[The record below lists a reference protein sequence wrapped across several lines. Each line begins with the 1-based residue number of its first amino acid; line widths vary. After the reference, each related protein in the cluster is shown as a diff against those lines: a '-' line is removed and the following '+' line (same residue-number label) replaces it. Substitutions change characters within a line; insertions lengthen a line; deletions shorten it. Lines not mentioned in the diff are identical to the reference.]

1 MILTRRLPVRAC
13 SRLTMTFP
21 LATSVRDFHWS
32 SLQLA
37 GKRKKRYAPSKELK
51 KLTFDIPKHTSVNNL
66 SNLLNIRL
74 EKLIQDLKKL
84 GFSQA
89 SSNYILTREYIELIL
104 QEYNYEFES
113 TKTVDSSNLY
123 DELKSPMNP
132 RFLEPRPPIVT
143 IMGHVDHG
151 KTTIL
156 DYLRKSSIVSQEH
169 GGITQHIG
177 AFQCIAPVSKKPITF
192 LDTPGHAAFLKMRER
207 GANITDIIVL
217 VVSVEDSIMPQT
229 LEAIKHAKNSGN
241 ELIVAITKIDK
252 ITNMKERAK
261 AIEKVENSLIAN
273 EIELEKI
280 GGDVQVVHISAKT
293 GENMDQLE
301 ESIISLSDIMDLK
314 AEKNVKTVCEG
325 WVLESEVKKAVGNVA
340 TVLLKKGIMSKGD
353 ILISGNSIC
362 KIRSMLNENGDNVPK
377 AFPSQAVEIVGWKS
391 LPNAGDEV
399 IQVKSESIAKKYVSK
414 RQHLLQEESEVKD
427 IEKLNDDR
435 AIEQEKVSMTEDEL
449 DDLEDGDEAA
459 AEVETGPKDI
469 NFIIKADVSGS
480 EEAIVQSIEHLG
492 NEEVRCNIVQSSV
505 GVPTEG
511 DLKMAKITGST
522 IICFNLDNVPN
533 DIINNKD
540 KVPVKQFNVIYKLIE
555 DVTET
560 LTENLKPIFEEKQLA
575 TVEIR
580 EIFEFKVKRKF
591 IKIAGCKVVNGKVSR
606 NSMVKV
612 VRGPQEDEVYNGRIA
627 SIKQGKETVQDVNK
641 GNDCG
646 ITLENDF
653 EDYEVGDKIIVY
665 EKIKVPRFL

>member
-1 MILTRRLPVRAC
+1 MKPMLSTVPLRPCCRLTSRLPLLTR
-13 SRLTMTFP
+13 SIHI
-21 LATSVRDFHWS
+21 SGIN
-32 SLQLA
+32 LA
-37 GKRKKRYAPSKELK
+37 GKHKKRSFPSKELK
-51 KLTFDIPKHTSVNNL
+51 KLTFDIPNHTSVNNL
-66 SNLLNIRL
+66 SNLLNVRL

-84 GFSQA
+84 GFTHA
-89 SSNYILTREYIELIL
+89 SSNYILTKGYIELIL
-104 QEYNYEFES
+104 QEYNYDFE
-113 TKTVDSSNLY
+113 VNEVVNSSNVY

-132 RFLEPRPPIVT
+132 RFLETRPPIVT

-177 AFQCIAPVSKKPITF
+177 AFQCVAPISRKLITF

-241 ELIVAITKIDK
+241 ELIVAITKIDR
-252 ITNMKERAK
+252 ISNLKERAE
-261 AIEKVENSLIAN
+261 AIEKVENSLIVN
-273 EIELEKI
+273 DIELEKI

-340 TVLLKKGIMSKGD
+340 TVLLKKGVMNKGD

-362 KIRSMLNENGDNVPK
+362 KVRAMLNEHGAQVTK
-377 AFPSQAVEIVGWKS
+377 ALPSQAVEIVGWKS

-399 IQVKSESIAKKYVSK
+399 IQAKSESIAKKYVAR
-414 RQHLLQEESEVKD
+414 RQHLLQEEKEAETV
-427 IEKLNDDR
+427 EKLNDERVAQSETKALKND
-435 AIEQEKVSMTEDEL
+435 IDEVDEDE
-449 DDLEDGDEAA
+449 EQ
-459 AEVETGPKDI
+459 AEVESGPKDV

-480 EEAIVQSIEHLG
+480 VEAIVQSIEHLG
-492 NEEVRCNIVQSSV
+492 NDEVKCNIVGSSV
-505 GVPTEG
+505 GVPAEN

-522 IICFNLDNVPN
+522 ILCFNLDNVPN

-540 KVPVKQFNVIYKLIE
+540 KIPVKQFNVIYKLIE

-560 LTENLKPIFEEKQLA
+560 LTDNLKPIFEEKQIA
-575 TVEIR
+575 AVEIR
-580 EIFEFKVKRKF
+580 EIFEFKVKRNF
-591 IKIAGCKVVNGKVSR
+591 IKIAGCKVINGKVSR
-606 NSMVKV
+606 NSLVKV
-612 VRGPQEDEVYNGRIA
+612 IRGPEEEVIYKGRI
-627 SIKQGKETVQDVNK
+627 STIKQGKETVQDVNK
-641 GNDCG
+641 GNECG

-653 EDYEVGDKIIVY
+653 EGYQAGDKLIVY
-665 EKIKVPRFL
+665 ESVKIPRFL

>member
-1 MILTRRLPVRAC
+1 M
-13 SRLTMTFP
+13 
-21 LATSVRDFHWS
+21 
-32 SLQLA
+32 
-37 GKRKKRYAPSKELK
+37 
-51 KLTFDIPKHTSVNNL
+51 
-66 SNLLNIRL
+66 
-74 EKLIQDLKKL
+74 IQDLKKL
-84 GFSQA
+84 GFTHA
-89 SSNYILTREYIELIL
+89 SSNYILTKEYIELIL
-104 QEYNYEFES
+104 QEYNYDFES
-113 TKTVDSSNLY
+113 TEGISSSNVY

-177 AFQCIAPVSKKPITF
+177 AFQCVAPISKKLITF

-241 ELIVAITKIDK
+241 ELIVAITKIDRIPNLK
-252 ITNMKERAK
+252 SRAQS
-261 AIEKVENSLIAN
+261 IEKVENSLIAN

-314 AEKNVKTVCEG
+314 AEKNEKTVCEG

-340 TVLLKKGIMSKGD
+340 TVLVKKGTMKKGD
-353 ILISGNSIC
+353 LLISGNSIC
-362 KIRSMLNENGDNVPK
+362 KVRAMLNELGSQVSK
-377 AFPSQAVEIVGWKS
+377 ASPSQAVEIVGWKS

-399 IQVKSESIAKKYVSK
+399 IQAKSESIAKKYVAK
-414 RQHLLQEESEVKD
+414 RQHLVQEENESITVEKMNDERAAQSEVNS
-427 IEKLNDDR
+427 LNKEEEESDEDH
-435 AIEQEKVSMTEDEL
+435 EQILT
-449 DDLEDGDEAA
+449 
-459 AEVETGPKDI
+459 ETGPKDV
-469 NFIIKADVSGS
+469 NFIVKADVSGS

-492 NEEVRCNIVQSSV
+492 NDEVKSKIISSSV
-505 GVPTEG
+505 GIPTEN

-522 IICFNLDNVPN
+522 ILCFNLGNVPN
-533 DIINNKD
+533 EIINNKD
-540 KVPVKQFNVIYKLIE
+540 KIAVKQFNVIYKLIE

-560 LTENLKPIFEEKQLA
+560 LTDNLKPIFEEKQVA

-580 EIFEFKVKRKF
+580 EIFEFKIKRNF
-591 IKIAGCKVVNGKVSR
+591 IKIAGCKIVNGKVNR
-606 NSMVKV
+606 NSLVKIL
-612 VRGPQEDEVYNGRIA
+612 RGPEEEVIYKGKIS

-641 GNDCG
+641 GNECG

-653 EDYEVGDKIIVY
+653 EGYKAGDKLIVY
-665 EKIKVPRFL
+665 ESVKIPRFL